1 MAFYWRNFSGAHD
14 ESPRV
19 APERAPSRAAREA
32 AEAGTRTHRT
42 RVYIVSECT
51 DFKPPYSAGGTERQ
65 LSDLAVELGRCNVEV
80 TVVVRER
87 RSGMS
92 GPVVSAGDDRFR
104 TFYVPPGPVAK
115 GQGWSALL
123 PNLRFIGNTFLF
135 LLRARRDYDVL
146 IVSGF
151 RQLALP
157 IAFLSGLVRKRCI
170 VRIETSWDLDD
181 QLSPE
186 SNARIGRLA
195 QLLTSTVIRAARR
208 MTFALADDVIAFSD
222 PLEERLAELGAP
234 PEKIKQVPNGVD
246 VAQFVP
252 VSSDAKRGLRRRL
265 GLPLDKTIF
274 VYTGRICRSKGVLEI
289 LRVWQRCM
297 QRGDLFL
304 LLVGSGSNSHES
316 CEREARELAERYPGR
331 IKLTGSVENVA
342 QYLQASDVFIFLS
355 HNEAFGLSILEAI
368 ASGLPCLVSDVGC
381 ARQLIRHHENGSIVP
396 VHAEPSTVLGEI
408 AWLQSQRERW
418 GSMGARARAQI
429 VKSHALRAVAHRYV
443 DLFDPRRPHRRT
455 GSDRA

>member
-1 MAFYWRNFSGAHD
+1 MAFYWRNYSGAHD
-14 ESPRV
+14 EPPPAAHDEAS
-19 APERAPSRAAREA
+19 SRAAHDA
-32 AEAGTRTHRT
+32 AEPRPRTRHT
-42 RVYIVSECT
+42 RVYIVSEST

-65 LSDLAVELGRCNVEV
+65 LSDLAVELGRCDVEV

-87 RSGMS
+87 RSGVS
-92 GPVVSAGDDRFR
+92 RPVVSAGDDRFR

-135 LLRARRDYDVL
+135 LLRARRNYDVL

-157 IAFLSGLVRKRCI
+157 IALLSGLAHKRCI

-195 QLLTSTVIRAARR
+195 QMITSTVIRATRR
-208 MTFALADDVIAFSD
+208 MTFALADQVIAFSD

-234 PEKIKQVPNGVD
+234 RKKIKQVPNGVD
-246 VAQFVP
+246 VAQFAP
-252 VSSDAKRGLRRRL
+252 VSLNTKRALRSRL

-274 VYTGRICRSKGVLEI
+274 VYTGRICRSKGVPDI
-289 LRVWQRCM
+289 LRVWRRCAQR
-297 QRGDLFL
+297 RDLYL

-316 CEREARELAERYPGR
+316 CESEAHELAVRYPGR

-396 VHAEPSTVLGEI
+396 VHAEPSIVLGEI

-418 GSMGARARAQI
+418 GPMGAGARAQI
-429 VKSHALRAVAHRYV
+429 VKSHALRAVASRYV
-443 DLFDPRRPHRRT
+443 DLFDHLGSRRRT